1 MFTGENAMKNPL
13 ANLMQQAQQMQ
24 ENFKKVQDELAA
36 MEVNG
41 ESGGGLVRIVMNG
54 KREAL
59 RVSIDESL
67 VKEDRDMLEDL
78 VAAAINDA
86 VRKVAK
92 LKEEKMAGLTG
103 GLELPTGFKMPF

>member
-1 MFTGENAMKNPL
+1 MKNPL

-24 ENFKKVQDELAA
+24 ENIKKAQEELAA
-36 MEVNG
+36 MEIHG
-41 ESGGGLVRIVMNG
+41 ESGAGLVKILMNG

-59 RVSIDESL
+59 KVSIDDSL
-67 VKEDRDMLEDL
+67 LKEDRDMLEEL

-92 LKEEKMAGLTG
+92 IKQEKMSSLTG
-103 GLELPTGFKMPF
+103 GLEMPAGFKLPF